1 MTWIEASGK
10 TLEEAKQAAA
20 TELGVAVDR
29 ICAEILDEDKG
40 FLGFGHLVRIR
51 ATVMDDE
58 QNGIEEPSDSA
69 DTDEFEASI
78 DANVDSEAESVGA
91 EAMLVLSRVLEAM
104 KFEAEPKLVSETPE
118 EIQIEIHGS
127 SEDIGRLI
135 GRHGQTLDALQY
147 LVAIAAN
154 RGRYDK
160 IRVVLDAEGYRE
172 RHKQIIEA
180 KARELARQVKEAG
193 QEAVLE
199 PQNPRDRRIVHMALV
214 DDPDVITYSEGEGD
228 ERHVVI
234 SPKKQ

>member
-1 MTWIEASGK
+1 
-10 TLEEAKQAAA
+10 
-20 TELGVAVDR
+20 
-29 ICAEILDEDKG
+29 
-40 FLGFGHLVRIR
+40 
-51 ATVMDDE
+51 
-58 QNGIEEPSDSA
+58 
-69 DTDEFEASI
+69 
-78 DANVDSEAESVGA
+78 DSEAESVGA